1 VLETVD
7 TATILRRALS
17 QGGDFADIYYEDA
30 AITSV
35 ACEDG
40 KVERVLS
47 AVDRGVGIRVIS
59 QFCTA
64 YAYTNQ
70 LDYASLLLLA
80 DTVSR
85 GVRGGAA
92 FPNGINLCARV
103 RDAGF
108 PVSIPPDQ
116 IPLAEKVALVTRA
129 DRAARG
135 FDSRIR
141 QVMAVYR
148 DSQVLTQT
156 ANSLGEFHEDSST
169 STIFV
174 VQAVAQEGSVTQTG
188 YEPLGAQHG
197 FELFDHASPEDL
209 ALKAAAR
216 GVLMLGARKSPGGV
230 LPVVLSS
237 EAGGTMV
244 HEAIGHGLEAD
255 LVQAGSSVYRGRI
268 GETVASE
275 LVTVRD
281 DATIPN
287 VRGSFSF
294 DGEGTPAQ
302 NTVLVEK
309 GVLKGYLYDRLS
321 AMKDGCASTGNG
333 RRESYRIRPIVR
345 MTNTLID
352 PGQTDPTQ
360 IVRSV
365 ASGLFVRRMGGG
377 QVNTVNGDFVF
388 EVSEGYLIENG
399 EVGEPV
405 RGATLVGNGP
415 EVLKKITM
423 VGNDL
428 GFGIGTCGKDGQGV
442 PVADAQPTL
451 LISGITVGGSSKV

>member
-1 VLETVD
+1 MLETID
-7 TATILRRALS
+7 AKAILKRALAA
-17 QGGDFADIYYEDA
+17 GGEFADIYYEDGA
-30 AITSV
+30 YTSV
-35 ACEDG
+35 VCEDG

-47 AVDRGVGIRVIS
+47 AADRGIGIRVIS
-59 QFCTA
+59 GFSTA

-70 LDYASLLLLA
+70 LSEESLLQLA

-85 GVRGGAA
+85 GVRGGVPHPD
-92 FPNGINLCARV
+92 FNLCVPKSAQGYPI
-103 RDAGF
+103 A
-108 PVSIPPDQ
+108 IPPDQ
-116 IPLAEKVALVTRA
+116 VELTQKVALVNRA

-135 FDSRIR
+135 FDQRIR

-148 DSQVLTQT
+148 DTQVKTQSV
-156 ANSLGEFHEDSST
+156 NSLGEFHQESSLAT
-169 STIFV
+169 VFM
-174 VQAVAQEGSVTQTG
+174 VQVVAQDGKVTQTG
-188 YEPLGAQHG
+188 YEPVGAGRG
-197 FELFDHASPEDL
+197 FELFDHTSPEEL

-216 GVLMLGARKSPGGV
+216 GVMMLGARKSPAGQ

-255 LVQAGSSVYRGRI
+255 LVQAGTSVYQGRV
-268 GETVASE
+268 GEKVASE
-275 LVTVRD
+275 LITVID
-281 DATIPN
+281 DATIPYA
-287 VRGSFSF
+287 RGSFGF
-294 DGEGTPAQ
+294 DSEGTAAQ
-302 NTVLVEK
+302 RTVLVEN

-333 RRESYRIRPIVR
+333 RRESYRSRPIVR
-345 MTNTLID
+345 MTNTLITPGGSD
-352 PGQTDPTQ
+352 PAE
-360 IVRSV
+360 IVKSV
-365 ASGLFVRRMGGG
+365 SNGLFVKRMGGG

-405 RGATLVGNGP
+405 RGATLAGNGP
-415 EVLKKITM
+415 EVLQQISM

-442 PVADAQPTL
+442 PVSDAQPTL
-451 LISGITVGGSSKV
+451 LIPAITVGGAR

>member
-1 VLETVD
+1 MLETVD
-7 TATILRRALS
+7 TAAILRRALS
-17 QGGDFADIYYEDA
+17 RGGDFADIYYEDA
-30 AITSV
+30 GFTSV

-40 KVERVLS
+40 KVERVLA

-59 QFCTA
+59 EFCTA

-70 LDYASLLLLA
+70 LGFESLLQLA

-85 GVRGGAA
+85 GVRGGAYR
-92 FPNGINLCARV
+92 GEIDLGGVERG
-103 RDAGF
+103 AGF
-108 PVSIPPDQ
+108 PIAVPPDQ
-116 IPLAEKVALVTRA
+116 IELARKVALVQRA

-135 FDSRIR
+135 FDSRVR
-141 QVMAVYR
+141 QVMASYR
-148 DSQVLTQT
+148 DTVILTQT
-156 ANSLGEFHEDSST
+156 ANSLGEFREQSAT
-169 STIFV
+169 STLFV
-174 VQAVAQEGSVTQTG
+174 VQVVAQEGGVIQTG

-197 FELFDHASPEDL
+197 FELFDHASPEEL

-216 GVLMLGARKSPGGV
+216 GVMMLGARKSPGGV

-268 GETVASE
+268 GEAVASE
-275 LVTVRD
+275 LVSVRD

-287 VRGSFSF
+287 ARGSFSF
-294 DGEGTPAQ
+294 DGEGTPGQ

-321 AMKDGCASTGNG
+321 ALKEGCASTGNG
-333 RRESYRIRPIVR
+333 RRESYRMRPIVR

-352 PGQTDPTQ
+352 PGQSDPAQ

-365 ASGLFVRRMGGG
+365 PNGLFVRRMGGG
-377 QVNTVNGDFVF
+377 QVNTVSGDFVF

-399 EVGEPV
+399 ALAEPV

-415 EVLKKITM
+415 EVLRKITM

-451 LISGITVGGSSKV
+451 LISGITIGGSSKG